1 MDVLDKLMY
10 LARLR
15 GRIDV
20 CCRLGDDFHLGHHTE
35 PETARLHW
43 VLSGSGWLRVGNGPA
58 VALHT
63 GDAVLLPYDT
73 AHSIADS
80 LEGLRQP
87 PGKPQLSKRGV
98 LTIKDC
104 GGNSLQLLCGSYRYT
119 RHAALWLG
127 MPEYLLLPLPEMR
140 QVAVA
145 MLDEADGARYGSGTV
160 VNALSQVMLVAVLR
174 RYRQQSSDPSF
185 LSQLADP
192 RLNAVL
198 QAVLV
203 SPQEDWPVDRMA
215 EVAKLSRAQLMR
227 LFKAVVGV
235 SPHRFVL
242 SIRLQQAAVQL
253 ADSADT
259 VLRIALDNGFV
270 SESHFNRAFKQY
282 FGQTPKQYRVG
293 ANRAQVG

>member
-20 CCRLGDDFHLGHHTE
+20 CCRLGGGFHLGHGTE

-43 VLSGSGWLRVGNGPA
+43 VLSGSGWLRVGDGPA

-73 AHSIADS
+73 PHSIADS

-87 PGKPQLSKRGV
+87 PGRPQLSERGV
-98 LTIKDC
+98 FTIKDC
-104 GGNSLQLLCGSYRYT
+104 GGNSLQLLCGCYHYT

-127 MPEYLLLPLPEMR
+127 MPAYLLLPLPEMR
-140 QVAVA
+140 QVALT
-145 MLDEADGARYGSGTV
+145 MLEEADGARYGSGTV

-203 SPQEDWPVDRMA
+203 APQEDWPVDRMA
-215 EVAKLSRAQLMR
+215 EVARLSRAQLMR
-227 LFKAVVGV
+227 LFKSVVGV

-253 ADSADT
+253 SDSADT

-282 FGQTPKQYRVG
+282 FGQTPKQYRVTVG
-293 ANRAQVG
+293 RAT

>member
-1 MDVLDKLMY
+1 MDVSDKLMY

-20 CCRLGDDFHLGHHTE
+20 CCRLGGGFHLGHEGE

-43 VLSGSGWLRVGNGPA
+43 VLSGGGWLRVGNGPA
-58 VALHT
+58 VALHS
-63 GDAVLLPYDT
+63 GDAVLLPHD
-73 AHSIADS
+73 APHSIADS

-87 PGKPQLSKRGV
+87 PGSPHLSERGV
-98 LTIKDC
+98 FTIKDC
-104 GGNSLQLLCGSYRYT
+104 GGNSLQLLCGQYRYT

-140 QVAVA
+140 QVALT
-145 MLDEADGARYGSGTV
+145 MLEEADGARYGSGTV

-174 RYRQQSSDPSF
+174 HYRQQSSDPSF

-293 ANRAQVG
+293 ANRSG